1 MGFWKYQD
9 SPVFPLSNVASP
21 EVTTFNSLGASPL
34 EHVTKWY
41 TDTDMVFQTKTSPM
55 NSCY

>member
-34 EHVTKWY
+34 EHVTK
-41 TDTDMVFQTKTSPM
+41 
-55 NSCY
+55 